1 MAKKATRIKTDTF
14 AVRYQRAMKWRW
26 RLKRSAI

>member
-14 AVRYQRAMKWRW
+14 AVRYQTRDEVEV